1 MKWYCTVCGYVYEG
15 PEAPEACPVC
25 KAPKEKFKQMD
36 EEASFATVH
45 EVGVAQGV
53 SEDILKDLRANLAA
67 CSASSKAYFV
77 NAAEN
82 SG

>member
-36 EEASFATVH
+36 E
-45 EVGVAQGV
+45 
-53 SEDILKDLRANLAA
+53 DIGITGFTSQSTY
-67 CSASSKAYFV
+67 C
-77 NAAEN
+77 
-82 SG
+82 